1 MLVLEVGLV
10 KGLEWRV
17 DVEVAV
23 ERNGKVGVTEASSHV
38 LEFFW
43 GGGVCVKTV
52 GIQRGIHQHDR
63 TGDGG
68 SRGDEKM
75 GRNSIN

>member
-1 MLVLEVGLV
+1 MEVCPV
-10 KGLEWRV
+10 KGPKWEV
-17 DVEVAV
+17 DIKVAV
-23 ERNGKVGVTEASSHV
+23 ERNGKAGVTEAGSHV
-38 LEFFW
+38 MEFFW
-43 GGGVCVKTV
+43 GGGICMKIV
-52 GIQRGIHQHDR
+52 GIQRGIHHHDR